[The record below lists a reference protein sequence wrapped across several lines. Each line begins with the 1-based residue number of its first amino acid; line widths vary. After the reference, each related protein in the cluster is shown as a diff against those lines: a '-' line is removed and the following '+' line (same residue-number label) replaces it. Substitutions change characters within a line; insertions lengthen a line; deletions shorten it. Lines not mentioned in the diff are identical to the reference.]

1 MVPWYLLDYTAIIF
15 QNEWSFPVI
24 DNIKKKLSPK
34 QRTDSIEIPATA
46 SITNDDSIIV
56 SSLSHNDFLKMLEK
70 NITTFKEDIE
80 TSFNKKVAA
89 QLQAHK
95 DSMME
100 IINQRFT
107 SFKKVIL

>member
-1 MVPWYLLDYTAIIF
+1 M
-15 QNEWSFPVI
+15 
-24 DNIKKKLSPK
+24 KKKLSPK
-34 QRTDSIEIPATA
+34 QRTDSIEIPATT

-56 SSLSHNDFLKMLEK
+56 SSFSHNDFLKMLEE